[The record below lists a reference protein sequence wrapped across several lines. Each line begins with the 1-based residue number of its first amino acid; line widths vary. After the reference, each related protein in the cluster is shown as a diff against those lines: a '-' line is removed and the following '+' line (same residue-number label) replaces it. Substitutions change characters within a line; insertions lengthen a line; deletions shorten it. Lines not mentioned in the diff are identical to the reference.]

1 MSSNAAKPVLLWA
14 AFNAVLLAIIVGYGG
29 TWFDYGL
36 TSGAVTI
43 VLLWALA
50 VLAGRRRHG
59 VPVRRYRVV
68 GASGAP
74 LALALACLFGG
85 LAVIFGFWFV
95 PIVFFPLLP
104 PVLLTARRR
113 SGPERVGEQS
123 RAD

>member
-43 VLLWALA
+43 VLMWALA

-68 GASGAP
+68 GGSGAP

-95 PIVFFPLLP
+95 PIVFFPLLLA
-104 PVLLTARRR
+104 VLLTAGRR

>member
-14 AFNAVLLAIIVGYGG
+14 AFNAVLLGIIVGYGG
-29 TWFDYGL
+29 SWFDYGL

-50 VLAGRRRHG
+50 VQAGRWRHR

-74 LALALACLFGG
+74 LVLALACLFGG

-95 PIVFFPLLP
+95 PLVFFPLLLAG
-104 PVLLTARRR
+104 VLAAGRRT
-113 SGPERVGEQS
+113 GPERVAEHS
-123 RAD
+123 PAD